1 MESAV
6 IKNELMMMR
15 SNIIEKMNE
24 HAGTSII
31 DEIIFL

>member
-24 HAGTSII
+24 RAGTSII